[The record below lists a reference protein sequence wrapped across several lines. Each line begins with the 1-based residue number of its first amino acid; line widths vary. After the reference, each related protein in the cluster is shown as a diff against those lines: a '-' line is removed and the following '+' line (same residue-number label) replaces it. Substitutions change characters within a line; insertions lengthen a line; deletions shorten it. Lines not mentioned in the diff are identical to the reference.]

1 MAVSK
6 KKQDWRVVEV
16 VVDQNL
22 LDLCKTTRDHI
33 QKLGESYYLD
43 RGRAGDVVVFINGAG
58 TRTRC
63 LEHKGNGLI
72 CIMVPPRDLDPSL
85 KEFMNAMRVFR
96 LHAKN
101 KKVEAELTALIH
113 R

>member
-1 MAVSK
+1 
-6 KKQDWRVVEV
+6 
-16 VVDQNL
+16 
-22 LDLCKTTRDHI
+22 
-33 QKLGESYYLD
+33 
-43 RGRAGDVVVFINGAG
+43 
-58 TRTRC
+58 
-63 LEHKGNGLI
+63 
-72 CIMVPPRDLDPSL
+72 MVPPRDLDPSL